1 MKKALIL
8 CITALFTHQVV
19 ASDEWYSRYNPLPYL
34 SSAGSWVK
42 EHKAL
47 TAGGLTGLIATY
59 LIYQQYQRHLQQQ
72 AQQQLQQQRRRL
84 QQRLQRQQQQR
95 QLQLQQFL
103 QQNPQLQEQAD
114 AFIDQIIGNL
124 LPVKQVERPPN
135 QRGLPTAEQIQ
146 YWNTAFDFAIREF
159 ANQVT
164 VLEGNNHLIH
174 YPHPFH
180 LFLNY
185 MQGQLS
191 YQNVPS
197 HAITLIVSR
206 LEKIASKE
214 KIKEFQNALLMALKD
229 MIDINHIE
237 VVGDWL
243 SEFCQKFRLARHL
256 ILRPGEPTYVN
267 CHNEESCNQTLDAI
281 YKDLFPHGI
290 GVKRAR

>member
-135 QRGLPTAEQIQ
+135 QRGLPTAEQVG
-146 YWNTAFDFAIREF
+146 YWEPAFELAIRGF

-164 VLEGNNHLIH
+164 QLEGNNPLIL
-174 YPHPFH
+174 YPYPFNG
-180 LFLNY
+180 FLIFI
-185 MQGQLS
+185 QGQNS
-191 YQNVPS
+191 YQNEPFHV
-197 HAITLIVSR
+197 ITLIVSR

-214 KIKEFQNALLMALKD
+214 KIKEFQNALLMALKG

-237 VVGDWL
+237 VVRNWL
-243 SEFCQKFRLARHL
+243 LQFCHKFQLIRHL
-256 ILRPGEPTYVN
+256 RSNLTDID
-267 CHNEESCNQTLDAI
+267 CHDKDSCNQTLDAI
-281 YKDLFPHGI
+281 YKDLFPEGI
-290 GVKRAR
+290 SVKRAG